1 MILFI
6 IFLVLIFLG
15 LPIALALGV
24 VPFGYFLITE
34 EYPLTL
40 LACQMYAA
48 LDNFT
53 LIAVP
58 LFILGGAVITRVG
71 VTEKLVNFSNEMVGR
86 LTGGLSHINVLVSTL
101 FGGLNGSAVGDAAAV
116 GSILIKP
123 MVNMGF
129 GRAFS
134 AAVTAASGT
143 ISGIIPPSIPFIIF
157 ATAVPGVS
165 IGALFIG
172 GIVPGVLVCVF
183 QCLAGYLISK
193 QKKYPKVTT
202 PFTWGAFGKATLEAI
217 PALVL
222 VFIIIFGLRSGV
234 FTPTEVAA
242 IIVVYALGL
251 GFLFYRNLNYQK
263 FMEAL
268 FEATITTGIIFMVI
282 AFAGPFMWLLTRMGV
297 TDQMTASVT
306 HFSTNYFLWWLAV
319 GLFVLIAGMIMDT
332 VANILILSP
341 IIYQASCQLGFDPFV
356 TSIATVMLL
365 IIGTTSP
372 PVGISLFVTSSIA
385 KVRIERT
392 SLYVM
397 PFIAA
402 ELIVVAFVLACP
414 NAIKYLP
421 RLFGY
426 EV

>member
-1 MILFI
+1 MILFSV
-6 IFLVLIFLG
+6 FLILIFLG

-24 VPFGYFLITE
+24 VPFGYFLITG
-34 EYPLTL
+34 EYHFTL
-40 LACQMYAA
+40 LASQMYAA
-48 LDNFT
+48 IDNFT

-71 VTEKLVNFSNEMVGR
+71 LTERLVEFSNELVGR
-86 LTGGLSHINVLVSTL
+86 FTGGLSHINVLVSTL

-116 GSILIKP
+116 GSLLIKP
-123 MVNMGF
+123 MIKMGF
-129 GRAFS
+129 GRGFS

-143 ISGIIPPSIPFIIF
+143 ISGIIPPSIPFIIY

-172 GIVPGVLVCVF
+172 GIVPGILVCVF
-183 QCLAGYLISK
+183 QCLAGFFISK
-193 QKKYPKVTT
+193 HKNYPKVTT
-202 PFTWGAFGKATLEAI
+202 PFSWRVMGKATVKAF

-234 FTPTEVAA
+234 FTPTEVAS

-251 GFLFYRNLNYQK
+251 GFLFYRNLSLK
-263 FMEAL
+263 KLMDAL
-268 FEATITTGIIFMVI
+268 FEATLTTGIIFMVI

-306 HFSTNYFLWWLAV
+306 GFSTNYFMWWIVV
-319 GLFVLIAGMIMDT
+319 GLFILAAGMIMDT

-341 IIYQASCQLGFDPFV
+341 IIYQASCHLGFDPFI

-365 IIGTTSP
+365 IIGTASP

-385 KVRIERT
+385 GVRIERT
-392 SLYVM
+392 ALYVI
-397 PFIAA
+397 PFILA
-402 ELIVVAFVLACP
+402 ELAAVAFVLSFP
-414 NAIKYLP
+414 GIIKFLP